1 MIRSQ
6 LPMPKYRS
14 MPLTVKRAIILWISI
29 FQFADALPTIR
40 RQDLSSRSIAS
51 GEAVGV
57 TYRPECTKAVLA
69 SIGWETKSSSES
81 GKQWLTVYGGAEA
94 YAKEWC
100 KQIQQNWIDESY
112 SCQGHGKPRQDPFLS
127 DDLTPEIVDRKRLPM
142 SGQFKTGNTGDL
154 GYFTLPGAQ
163 GPNHEYRILKLLDL
177 GTTPGCEKCS
187 LGAFRDSVQAG
198 YASLNGHKVGVLIMK
213 VQHEVATPLTQ
224 LAWWKGLQKVKAKAL
239 TLELLKEK
247 VFEQVFELSEEGD
260 SLNGNFGPNDIVTDE
275 DVRYIAFLNYSYPGI
290 LKLKFKPKKETL
302 LFWFLERWYFLWK
315 HVYHD
320 AGVEIPSQASISV
333 EVGKMLKTQGNIPV
347 EGAGGKISKVNK

>member
-1 MIRSQ
+1 
-6 LPMPKYRS
+6 MPKYRS

-40 RQDLSSRSIAS
+40 RDLSSRSIAS

-127 DDLTPEIVDRKRLPM
+127 DDLTSEIVYRKRLPM
-142 SGQFKTGNTGDL
+142 SGQLKTGNTGDL

-163 GPNHEYRILKLLDL
+163 GPDHDEYRILKLLDL
-177 GTTPGCEKCS
+177 GTIPGCEKCS
-187 LGAFRDSVQAG
+187 LQAFTTDIAKAG
-198 YASLNGHKVGVLIMK
+198 YAFVNRHKVGVLIMTVK
-213 VQHEVATPLTQ
+213 DENVTPLTQ
-224 LAWWKGLQKVKAKAL
+224 LSWWKGLSVEKKARV
-239 TLELLKEK
+239 LELFQEK
-247 VFEQVFELSEEGD
+247 AREATVQLLNEGKH
-260 SLNGNFGPNDIVTDE
+260 LNGNFGPNELVTDE
-275 DVRYIAFLNYSYPGI
+275 KARNIYFINYAYPGI
-290 LKLKFKPKKETL
+290 LKLRFKPDERAF

-320 AGVEIPSQASISV
+320 AGVEIPSQASITV
-333 EVGKMLKTQGNIPV
+333 EVDKMLKTQGNIPV